1 MKNKRYQGLSIL
13 LSVLLISA
21 VLLDDSSAAPTPKP
35 QITSAPLVGPKG
47 TQAPTYG
54 FVFNSGGTEKI
65 DIWEDFQCLHCG
77 SFENLMGGFLQNVI
91 KEGKVNVTFHT
102 LAFLGVESDR
112 LANGAAC
119 ASDEGKFLKY
129 HQHFFELQSP
139 TENAGIW
146 TTSYLLA
153 QAKTIGLSSKKFVSC
168 VTSGK
173 YKTWLQF
180 VNKNAFASKL
190 TSTPTVLINDVQINR
205 STDYTSLT
213 AFSAVVADPSKIVV
227 ASPTPTSSPI
237 KINFGVS
244 KTFGEE
250 PTVGTASG
258 TPPST
263 FGKGDIILGTGNLVQ
278 VNDTIT
284 VQEKIIDWQTN
295 KVLASTWASGPVT
308 FKLTGRIKGLQDGI
322 PGMKVGGRRLLI
334 VPPSLGFGPAGNASV
349 PPNATLIYVID
360 LLAATR

>member
-1 MKNKRYQGLSIL
+1 MKNKRYQRHSIL

-35 QITSAPLVGPKG
+35 QITSAPLIGPKG

-54 FVFNSGGTEKI
+54 FVFNSGGTEKV

-129 HQHFFELQSP
+129 HQHFFEFQSP

-173 YKTWLQF
+173 YKTWLQL

-205 STDYTSLT
+205 STDYTSLAAFT
-213 AFSAVVADPSKIVV
+213 AMVADPSKIVV
-227 ASPTPTSSPI
+227 ASPTQASSPI

-263 FGKGDIILGTGNLVQ
+263 FGKGDIILGTGSLAQ
-278 VNDTIT
+278 IKDTIT

-295 KVLASTWASGPVT
+295 KVLASTWVSGPVT

-334 VPPSLGFGPAGNASV
+334 VPPSSGFGADGNTSV
-349 PPNATLIYVID
+349 PPNATLIYIID
-360 LLAATR
+360 LLADTR